1 MQPGEH
7 EYIDVISNGARLLVE
22 IDFRSEFEIARS
34 TKTYRNVL
42 QSLPA
47 IYVGT
52 SDRMAKIVAL
62 VSEAAKQSMRKKGL
76 HFPPW
81 RKSEYMKSKWL
92 SKHEREGTEA
102 EGPGLTGGEISV
114 NFEVRR
120 EEKITVVVRPSEVV
134 IGKPKKNPVAG
145 LTAVL

>member
-1 MQPGEH
+1 
-7 EYIDVISNGARLLVE
+7 VIIGGGRLLVE

-34 TKTYRNVL
+34 TKTYRTVL
-42 QSLPA
+42 QSLPS

-52 SDRMAKIVAL
+52 ADCMSKIVTLA
-62 VSEAAKQSMRKKGL
+62 SEAVKQSMRKKGL

-92 SKHEREGTEA
+92 SKHERLGMDVPDL
-102 EGPGLTGGEISV
+102 PGGDISV
-114 NFEVRR
+114 NFEVCSAD
-120 EEKITVVVRPSEVV
+120 KITVVVRPSVLV
-134 IGKPKKNPVAG
+134 IGKPKQKLVAG

>member
-1 MQPGEH
+1 
-7 EYIDVISNGARLLVE
+7 VE

-34 TKTYRNVL
+34 TKTYRTVL
-42 QSLPA
+42 QSLPS

-52 SDRMAKIVAL
+52 ADCMAKIVTLA
-62 VSEAAKQSMRKKGL
+62 SEAVKQSMRKKGL

-92 SKHEREGTEA
+92 SKHERLGMDVPDL
-102 EGPGLTGGEISV
+102 PGGDISV
-114 NFEVRR
+114 NFEVCSAD
-120 EEKITVVVRPSEVV
+120 KITVVVRPSVLV
-134 IGKPKKNPVAG
+134 IGKPKQKLVAG